1 MQGRERQR
9 GQEGSDCI
17 LQRHRLTGD
26 GRQSAPARMM
36 KDICPAGR
44 ENMIRDHALDCC
56 SRVIT
61 SRSLD
66 CTDRDSRWWLQWAA
80 CSLIRLLLSSF
91 IRATDCVDEDA
102 GGGLDMMS
110 MLLDGID
117 SLLVNSESRIR
128 SSISLMLLSQDRWT

>member
-1 MQGRERQR
+1 MVDSQHQLE
-9 GQEGSDCI
+9 SC
-17 LQRHRLTGD
+17 
-26 GRQSAPARMM
+26 M

-91 IRATDCVDEDA
+91 IRATDCVGKDA
-102 GGGLDMMS
+102 DGGLDMMS

-117 SLLVNSESRIR
+117 SLLAVDQTLFRRPVTS
-128 SSISLMLLSQDRWT
+128 